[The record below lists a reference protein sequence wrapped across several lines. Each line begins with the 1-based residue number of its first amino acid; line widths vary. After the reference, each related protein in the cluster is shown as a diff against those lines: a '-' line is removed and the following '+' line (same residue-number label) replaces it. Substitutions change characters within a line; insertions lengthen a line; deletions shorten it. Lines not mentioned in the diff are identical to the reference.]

1 MKKFLCALLCAVLC
15 LTFVGCGSGNNS
27 GKSSGGDS
35 GAPIGDDVYVKIVD
49 KGLGSEWLENI
60 ASAYYEETGIKVHVS
75 TDPDLVANMLTLMNN
90 PGSEKED
97 IYFLGHTMN
106 NFIKWI
112 RNGAIESIDDVLS
125 SEKYGT
131 SATSRAVDKNI
142 VEMGQYNGKSYLTS
156 YVYSS
161 WGLIYNQAYLDKI
174 DSYGEY
180 KKGEWPETVQGLID
194 LCKAVK
200 AAGLKNNRTGRTVS
214 PFSCGL
220 TVDYMDWLFHGL
232 WYELDPEGYAAYY
245 EYNDVNG
252 GYPTNKLDTPAAL
265 QALETIYDLIGAA
278 SETESNLVS
287 SAQNHTESQ
296 QSFVNGDCVFTFSGS
311 WFGTEMKQILGEV
324 GMTDYHFGAYPV
336 YNAGDKT
343 ALMMNLPGET
353 FFIPTDAV
361 NVSGAK
367 DFLAFVLSEKGVAV
381 SEKALQFP
389 MVYSTNEEV
398 EFNSFGTE
406 IMNLAAKSNLVYR
419 FAKTDVFRTGALELF
434 IAGTSPFI
442 TMARNKM
449 TKENIRHDVLQT
461 EAVHHQGLW
470 SEWMKRI

>member
-1 MKKFLCALLCAVLC
+1 MKKLLCAMLCAVLT
-15 LTFVGCGSGNNS
+15 LTFVACDWDGGNS
-27 GKSSGGDS
+27 GGGN
-35 GAPIGDDVYVKIVD
+35 GGNTPGGDVYVKVID
-49 KGLGSEWLENI
+49 KGLGSKWIENI

-75 TDPDLVANMLTLMNN
+75 SDPELVSNLLTLMNN

-97 IYFLGHTMN
+97 LYFVGHTMN
-106 NFIKWI
+106 NWIKWI

-125 SEKYGT
+125 STKYGT
-131 SATSRAVDKNI
+131 SAKSRVVDKYI
-142 VEMGQYNGKSYLTS
+142 TDMGTYNDKSYLSS

-161 WGLIYNQAYLDKI
+161 WGLIYNQTYLNKI
-174 DSYGEY
+174 DSFGKY
-180 KKGEWPETVQGLID
+180 KKGEWPSTVQGLID

-200 AAGLKNNRTGRTVS
+200 SAKIKNTRTGRTVA

-220 TVDYMDWLFHGL
+220 TVNYMDWLFHGL
-232 WYELDPEGYAAYY
+232 WYELDPEGYTAYY
-245 EYNDVNG
+245 EYNDVDG
-252 GYPTNKLDTPAAL
+252 GYPTSKLDTPAAL
-265 QALETIYDLIGAA
+265 QALETIYDLIGAT
-278 SETESNLVS
+278 SDTESNLVS

-311 WFGTEMKQILGEV
+311 WFATEMEQILGEV
-324 GMTDYHFGAYPV
+324 GFSDYHFGAYPV

-343 ALMMNLPGET
+343 ALAMNLPGET
-353 FFIPTDAV
+353 FFVPSDAV

-367 DFLAFVLSEKGVAV
+367 DFLAFVLSEKGVATA
-381 SEKALQFP
+381 EKTLQFP
-389 MVYSTNEEV
+389 MVYTTNEEI
-398 EFNSFGTE
+398 EFSAFGQE
-406 IMNLAAKSNLVYR
+406 IVDLAKSSNLIYR

-434 IAGTSPFI
+434 IMGTSPFI